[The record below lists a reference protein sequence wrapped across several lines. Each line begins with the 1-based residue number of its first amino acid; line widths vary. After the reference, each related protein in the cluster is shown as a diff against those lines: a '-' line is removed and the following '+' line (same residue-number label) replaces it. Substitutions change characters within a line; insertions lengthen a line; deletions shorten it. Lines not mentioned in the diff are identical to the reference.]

1 MSHVLSQY
9 AFFDAPPFNTQ
20 NKYTVYNYA
29 LISSGCFCVGILHE
43 GTTMKVKKLKA
54 KCASDQEKLLKFQAE
69 GREFSKFLR
78 TIYQTVIV
86 QTNFLNKILV

>member
-29 LISSGCFCVGILHE
+29 LISFGCFCVGILHE
-43 GTTMKVKKLKA
+43 ETIMNVKNLKA
-54 KCASDQEKLLKFQAE
+54 KKKANVVMK
-69 GREFSKFLR
+69 SKIELEIR
-78 TIYQTVIV
+78 
-86 QTNFLNKILV
+86 K